1 MRRYEFHSSLTPEQV
16 FAKLDVYARP
26 WDMTAFGDETFRSK
40 RKKDRFYLGYTGT
53 LPASGCVPFSGQV
66 RAEDGGSVISGSF
79 NARAIWYLMGPVF
92 LFVCLM
98 MMALEVPPPV
108 AIIVPLLWAA
118 LFAAFYTG
126 IQTVFF
132 KKRQQAVLEFIQH
145 NLLE

>member
-1 MRRYEFHSSLTPEQV
+1 MKRYEFHSDLTPEQV
-16 FAKLDVYARP
+16 FAKLDVYAKP
-26 WDMTAFGDETFRSK
+26 GDITAWGDGTFRFK

-79 NARAIWYLMGPVF
+79 NARAIWYLMGPAF

-98 MMALEVPPPV
+98 MLMSDIPPPV

-118 LFAAFYTG
+118 LFDAFYTG

-132 KKRQQAVLEFIQH
+132 KKRQQAVLGFIQQH
-145 NLLE
+145 LLE